1 MTTPTKEKHPQD
13 HYYLQRKKSKYL
25 ALSNIIV
32 ILIATIP
39 FLFYINDIFP
49 DGAIWENS
57 FFTYQSKYYESVNV
71 FIWVVLGKF
80 IPLLLFIIW
89 FFSCKHWWYLVILI
103 PISLYSFQLI
113 FIILEDSEQ
122 IDSSHFYY
130 LIPVVIII
138 LSIVYTIRTKVFDKI
153 HGIDLSELN
162 TFNKSNKKHWW
173 DRFR

>member
-1 MTTPTKEKHPQD
+1 MTTSSKEKHPQSQP
-13 HYYLQRKKSKYL
+13 QRKKLKYL
-25 ALSNIIV
+25 GASSLLV
-32 ILIATIP
+32 FFIATIP

-71 FIWVVLGKF
+71 FVWIVLGKF
-80 IPLLLFIIW
+80 IPLTLFIIW
-89 FFSCKHWWYLVILI
+89 FFTCRHWWYLVILI
-103 PISLYSFQLI
+103 PISLYSFQLV

-122 IDSSHFYY
+122 IDSNHFYY

-153 HGIDLSELN
+153 HGIDLSELT
-162 TFNKSNKKHWW
+162 TFSKSNKKYWW
-173 DRFR
+173 NRFR